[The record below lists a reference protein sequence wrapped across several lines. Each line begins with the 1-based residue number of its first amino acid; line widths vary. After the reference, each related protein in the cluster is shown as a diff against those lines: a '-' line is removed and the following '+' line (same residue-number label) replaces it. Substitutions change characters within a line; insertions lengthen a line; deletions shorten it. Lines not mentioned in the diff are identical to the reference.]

1 MIKHDN
7 QPLVQQP
14 LKTSAA
20 TGAAL
25 AAMGVA
31 NAIPLMHGSQGCGA
45 FSKVYLIQHFR
56 EPMPIQNSAIDQVAA
71 VMGGDDNLL
80 EALALLCQKH
90 QPDCIV
96 VTTTGLTEMQ
106 GCDTVRVIQA
116 FYRQYP
122 QYRQTVV
129 IPVATPD
136 FVGTMQSGFSSVVD
150 QLVRQLAPTEV
161 DEEARLVRSPTQV
174 TLLCSVS
181 ATSADI
187 ENAKR
192 YIEAFG
198 LDALVI
204 PDISDSLDGHLAK
217 GDYSATSTGGT
228 AVASIRNIAASALTI
243 VMGESLLPTA
253 KWLQKRF
260 DIPYLSWEMGMKS
273 TDQLI
278 GYLHTMTAHPVPAWI
293 KRDRQRLEDAWLDSH
308 FLLSG
313 EQIAIALESDL
324 AANYLALLNEIG
336 AEVSL
341 IITTGANEALKQA
354 KRVIIGSLS
363 ELNHLDG
370 RIKAVIGSTHAAQ
383 ITEPAIPVLRAG
395 YPCIDQLGN
404 MDVAQWGYQ
413 GARSRLFALA
423 NLLLSHHSDE
433 VELHHSD
440 YRFDASEVSAS

>member
-14 LKTSAA
+14 LKTSPA

-56 EPMPIQNSAIDQVAA
+56 EPMPVQNSAIDQVAA
-71 VMGGDDNLL
+71 VMGGDDNLI
-80 EALALLCQKH
+80 ESLALLCQKH
-90 QPDCIV
+90 QPDCVI

-122 QYRQTVV
+122 QYSKMVV

-150 QLVRQLAPTEV
+150 QLVRQLAANEFDAQT
-161 DEEARLVRSPTQV
+161 DTRSSSQQV

-181 ATSADI
+181 TTSADI
-187 ENAKR
+187 EMAKR

-198 LDALVI
+198 LTTLVI

-217 GDYSATSTGGT
+217 SDYSATSTGGT
-228 AVASIRNIAASALTI
+228 PVSSIRNVSNSVLTV

-260 DIPYLSWEMGMKS
+260 DIPYLTWEMGMKS
-273 TDQLI
+273 TDKFV
-278 GYLHTMTAHPVPAWI
+278 GYLHWLTAFPVPQWI

-308 FLLSG
+308 FILSG
-313 EQIAIALESDL
+313 ERFVIALESDL
-324 AANYLALLNEIG
+324 AANYLVLLNEVG

-341 IITTGANEALKQA
+341 IITTGLNAPLKQA
-354 KRVIIGSLS
+354 KNVLVGSLS
-363 ELNHLDG
+363 ELNRLDNSV
-370 RIKAVIGSTHAAQ
+370 KAIVGSTHAAQ
-383 ITEPAIPVLRAG
+383 ITEPTIPVLRAG

-423 NLLLSHHSDE
+423 NLLLSHHRDE

-440 YRFDASEVSAS
+440 YRFDASQVTLT